1 VGETLRAGLIGC
13 GNLGRVHTE
22 VLQEL
27 DGMDMVAF
35 CDVDLERARAFQ
47 AQYGGQRATDDPD
60 DLFRDETLDA
70 VYICTWHDT
79 HAELCIRAA
88 EAGKHIMVEK
98 PLALTVDECRAVGE
112 AVARSGVK
120 LMTAFK
126 MRYFDMVLKAK
137 ALIPHP
143 LLVTM
148 QMMDNP
154 WDPSG
159 WASDP
164 HKGGGNVLS
173 QGCHSCDILRFVAD
187 SDPVEV
193 YAVGDNYYT
202 PTGVIDNLT
211 ATFRFANGTAG
222 SWVQG
227 DANCPPLT
235 SKFFMQIFAQGES
248 ITLSDRLCTLTY
260 HKYGQEPQVFRG
272 AETGFVEENRAFVD
286 SLLNDTPPAID
297 HVDGLMATLMVLQA
311 FNSIRSGQPEPIAAI
326 AQAYAT

>member
-1 VGETLRAGLIGC
+1 MKKSLRAGLIGC
-13 GNLGRVHTE
+13 GGLGRIHTQA
-22 VLQEL
+22 LQEL

-35 CDVDLERARAFQ
+35 CDVSLERAQAFK
-47 AQYGGQRATDDPD
+47 AQYGGQQASDNPD

-70 VYICTWHDT
+70 IYICTWHDT
-79 HAELCIRAA
+79 HADLCIRAA

-112 AVARSGVK
+112 AVARSGSK
-120 LMTAFK
+120 LMTALK
-126 MRYFDMVLKAK
+126 MRYFDMLLKAK
-137 ALIPHP
+137 ELIPQP

-154 WDPSG
+154 WGADH

-164 HKGGGNVLS
+164 LKGGGNVLS
-173 QGCHSCDILRFVAD
+173 QGCHSCDILRFVAG
-187 SDPVEV
+187 SDPVDV

-202 PTGVIDNLT
+202 STGVIDNLA
-211 ATFRFANGTAG
+211 ATFRFAGGTAG

-235 SKFFMQIFAQGES
+235 SKFFMQIFAQGKS

-260 HKYGQEPQVFRG
+260 SESGQEPQVFRG
-272 AETGFVEENRAFVD
+272 TETGFVEENRAFVD
-286 SLLNDTPPAID
+286 CLLNDTPPTID

-311 FNSIRSGQPEPIAAI
+311 FNSIRSGHPEPVAAI
-326 AQAYAT
+326 AQKYAS